1 MASTSAVVYNPAQ
14 IRAAY
19 GLPPL
24 PASWSGLSA
33 SQLADYGAGQTIYVL
48 DAYAY
53 SNALSDL
60 NAFSARFGL
69 PSCRSVPAGT
79 GTPGLLA
86 APAAQ
91 GCDFMQAY
99 PDASGNL
106 LATAPAYNAG
116 WAGET
121 ALDVQWAHAIAPL
134 ARIVLLSARDANTN
148 SLAGGVMAANRMG
161 PGVLSMS
168 FGAAEGSWT
177 AQMES
182 LWSHPGIT
190 YVASTGDS
198 GTQVNW
204 PAVSPK
210 VLAVGGTTLS
220 YSGSGSRTEVAW
232 SGAGGGIS
240 AYTALP
246 AYQAGLSIA
255 GVQTAPRRTTSDVS
269 FNADPY
275 SGQYTAFTAPGGSTT
290 WGAYAGTSIAAPQWA
305 GLLAVA
311 NAKRI
316 AKGQPHLGQWHTSL
330 YTQLARATAD
340 YSATFLDVASGSNG
354 ACAYCRSAKG
364 LDLATGWGTPHA
376 APLLSW
382 LSTGS
387 SGAVPPL
394 PAAALPGG
402 TAGSAYAWTWPATD
416 ANGAALSYANSGQ
429 PTGLAVSAA
438 GRLTWGNPV
447 AGSYTFGMT
456 VTGAGGLKSSQTVT
470 LVIAPPAAAQLSG
483 GAWTLKTAQPF
494 SQALAYKSA
503 STPAFSLVGAP
514 AGLQVSGNGVLN
526 WSSPVTGQHSF
537 SVKLSNAQGSTSAA
551 VTLRVAPMT
560 APKLTSASTWSA
572 TAGSAWTQTLS
583 ATNPNVGTLAFSL
596 SGAPAGLTVSGSNV
610 MWNAPVAGSY
620 AFTVAVK
627 DDLGFSSTQ
636 SVVLKVSSVN
646 RAPVMPSGS
655 MSVPSNYTIQ
665 IAAAGY
671 DPDGDAITYSLS
683 GAPSGMR
690 IQAATGLITWT
701 KTVKG
706 SYTVTLIG
714 TDSRGGKG
722 QGSLKISVN

>member
-1 MASTSAVVYNPAQ
+1 MSLTQAHAPAAFRWLAWPLGLCLAACGGGDRQTQDAQAGPASAGTLSISLQTQAMPHFHQLPAELPPPVSGSAVPTRVTLSALEAGIPTSGLTREAFLARRDALRTTQAQAATAAPMATTSAVVYNPAQ

-19 GLPPL
+19 GLTPL
-24 PASWSGLSA
+24 PASWTGLSA
-33 SQLADYGAGQTIYVL
+33 TQLADYGVGQTVYVL

-53 SNALSDL
+53 SNVLSDL

-99 PDASGNL
+99 PDASGKL

-177 AQMES
+177 AQMEP

-220 YSGSGSRTEVAW
+220 YAGSGSRTEVAW

-316 AKGQPHLGQWHTSL
+316 AKGRPGKEMDRCPSPQ
-330 YTQLARATAD
+330 
-340 YSATFLDVASGSNG
+340 
-354 ACAYCRSAKG
+354 C
-364 LDLATGWGTPHA
+364 
-376 APLLSW
+376 
-382 LSTGS
+382 
-387 SGAVPPL
+387 
-394 PAAALPGG
+394 PAAARRRRSWSPS
-402 TAGSAYAWTWPATD
+402 TE
-416 ANGAALSYANSGQ
+416 
-429 PTGLAVSAA
+429 TGNIH
-438 GRLTWGNPV
+438 R
-447 AGSYTFGMT
+447 
-456 VTGAGGLKSSQTVT
+456 
-470 LVIAPPAAAQLSG
+470 
-483 GAWTLKTAQPF
+483 
-494 SQALAYKSA
+494 
-503 STPAFSLVGAP
+503 
-514 AGLQVSGNGVLN
+514 
-526 WSSPVTGQHSF
+526 
-537 SVKLSNAQGSTSAA
+537 
-551 VTLRVAPMT
+551 TLR
-560 APKLTSASTWSA
+560 
-572 TAGSAWTQTLS
+572 
-583 ATNPNVGTLAFSL
+583 
-596 SGAPAGLTVSGSNV
+596 
-610 MWNAPVAGSY
+610 
-620 AFTVAVK
+620 
-627 DDLGFSSTQ
+627 
-636 SVVLKVSSVN
+636 
-646 RAPVMPSGS
+646 
-655 MSVPSNYTIQ
+655 
-665 IAAAGY
+665 
-671 DPDGDAITYSLS
+671 
-683 GAPSGMR
+683 
-690 IQAATGLITWT
+690 
-701 KTVKG
+701 
-706 SYTVTLIG
+706 
-714 TDSRGGKG
+714 
-722 QGSLKISVN
+722 